1 MSRRMVM
8 QSISAQIET
17 VRRDVETRR
26 PARGRPSPYNTADAR
41 LVLADLEDQMVVV
54 GRLLDHRDVV
64 DAFRLE
70 S

>member
-17 VRRDVETRR
+17 VRRDMETRR
-26 PARGRPSPYNTADAR
+26 PARGRPSPTTNAR